1 MIDKEESIINNEA
14 KFRMYTRVL
23 EQWVAVKQ
31 IGVAFSSWFEE
42 NGFKRIAVYGM
53 GKIGQLFINELM
65 DSGIEVYY
73 GIDKNYTK
81 NDIKLGKVKVNGI
94 DEKWDDVDIVVVT
107 AMAEFE
113 SIKCLLR
120 EKVDCPIVSL
130 EDIIYEL
137 Y

>member
-1 MIDKEESIINNEA
+1 MIDREELLIKNEA

-23 EQWVAVKQ
+23 EQWISLKQ
-31 IGVAFSSWFEE
+31 IDVAFSSWFEE
-42 NGFKRIAVYGM
+42 NEFKRIAVYGM
-53 GKIGQLFINELM
+53 GKIGRLLVNELM
-65 DSGIEVYY
+65 DSSIEVCY
-73 GIDKNYTK
+73 GIDKNYT
-81 NDIKLGKVKVNGI
+81 NSGKVRVKGV
-94 DEKWDDVDIVVVT
+94 EEELDDVDIVVVT

-120 EKVDCPIVSL
+120 KKMNCPIVSL

>member
-1 MIDKEESIINNEA
+1 MTDREDFIIKSEA

-23 EQWVAVKQ
+23 EQWIALKQ
-31 IGVAFSSWFEE
+31 IDVSFSSWFEE
-42 NGFKRIAVYGM
+42 NDFKRIAVYGM
-53 GKIGQLFINELM
+53 GKIGQLFVDELM

-73 GIDKNYTK
+73 GIDKNC
-81 NDIKLGKVKVNGI
+81 IKSSKVRVKGI
-94 DEKWDDVDIVVVT
+94 EEEWDDVDIVVVT

-120 EKVDCPIVSL
+120 KKVNCPIVSL